1 MNPTFQ
7 NFTTIVL
14 PILVPIGGLLLV
26 IWNYINHRFEK
37 MDEKIDKLHES
48 LSEKIKNGDEKLG
61 EKIDA
66 LRDRVSRIEGQLT
79 PTKTVPFPET
89 KSKEKLKVQG

>member
-1 MNPTFQ
+1 MFQ

-26 IWNYINHRFEK
+26 MWNDFKHRFDK
-37 MDEKIDKLHES
+37 VDEKFER
-48 LSEKIKNGDEKLG
+48 LG

-66 LRDRVSRIEGQLT
+66 LRDRVSRIEGQLI
-79 PTKTVPFPET
+79 PTKVVPFTET
-89 KSKEKLKVQG
+89 KPKEKLKVQG